1 MKKLLAIILTF
12 TLVGSVLTGCGN
24 KKTSNDDKV
33 DNQAE
38 NVEQPRE
45 VAKVSYHKAAESFA
59 GGSGTKEDPFQIS
72 EVGHLVLLN
81 DMLKTEAEE
90 INFDKTYVEGHFIL
104 TADIVMNDTAD
115 FTNWSTAAPEY
126 GWEPIGVVGV
136 YFGGVLDGNGHKI
149 SGVFMDADGVQT
161 ETSPDYYG
169 LFSKL
174 EGTIKNLTVEQSYLR
189 VSGSASHVG
198 TIAGGTL
205 DAVIENCSTDTNI
218 ELYTVN
224 TAGGITGSGGEING
238 CSFTGTITQLNDS
251 FIHIGGISGDGGTV
265 SDCTFSGTLSGKGY
279 AGGIVGYGGNVKN
292 SVNKGTVSG
301 DTVGGISGRVYAA
314 GTNQEIENP
323 QRTIENCTNEGQVTG
338 VTLAGGIVGWMG
350 NDESDIS
357 MSVVGCDNKGSVNC
371 DESVAG
377 IIGKL
382 SVERSGIIKIQNCT
396 NHTDI
401 SGKGKTGGVVG
412 EVTGAVL
419 HQEGDVV
426 ISGCK
431 NVGNIISEDMYSAGI
446 ITSLMVMGDE
456 IDFDLKVENCSNEGE
471 VQSTKYAGGIL
482 GFSNVGFNAEVSAEE
497 MKISDD
503 THVSLQDCNNS
514 GNIITKN
521 SNSMA
526 GGIVGVFG
534 LGYIPTDIKNCVNT
548 GTVKIEFT
556 LTDEQIKESQGANWT
571 EFYQIGGG
579 IVGRIGDAL
588 KLTTAE
594 GVETSADNV
603 NAKKANIKISG
614 CSSTG
619 TISASDYSYILNQ
632 WDKPLYVNYLGGIIG
647 QCSATEGY
655 AFSVENCT
663 YSNVERGLGISDYSD
678 VGTKK

>member
-1 MKKLLAIILTF
+1 MKKILAIFLVF
-12 TLVGSVLTGCGN
+12 TLAVSVLTGCGN
-24 KKTSNDDKV
+24 KKTNNDDT
-33 DNQAE
+33 QTE
-38 NVEQPRE
+38 NTEQPRE
-45 VAKVSYHKAAESFA
+45 VAQVSYHKAAEGFA

-81 DMLKTEAEE
+81 DMLKKEAEE
-90 INFDKTYVEGHFIL
+90 VNFDKTYVEGHFIL
-104 TADIVMNDTAD
+104 TADIIMNDTSD
-115 FTNWSTAAPEY
+115 FVSWSTTAPEY
-126 GWEPIGVVGV
+126 GWEPIGVVGA

-149 SGVFMDADGVQT
+149 AGMFMDADGDQT

-169 LFSKL
+169 LFSEL
-174 EGTIKNLTVEQSYLR
+174 EGTVKNLTIEQSYLR

-198 TIAGGTL
+198 TIAGYTF
-205 DAVIENCSTDTNI
+205 DAVIENCNVDTSI
-218 ELYTVN
+218 ELYSTMNAGGITGCLNGEITGCKFTGKINQLDDSYVHI
-224 TAGGITGSGGEING
+224 GGITGSGG
-238 CSFTGTITQLNDS
+238 TIA
-251 FIHIGGISGDGGTV
+251 
-265 SDCTFSGTLSGKGY
+265 DCTFSGNLSGKGY
-279 AGGIVGYGGNVKN
+279 TGGIVGYGSNVKN
-292 SVNKGTVSG
+292 CVNKGTVSG
-301 DTVGGISGRVYAA
+301 DVAGGISSRVYAV
-314 GTNQEIENP
+314 GTNLEIENP
-323 QRTIENCTNEGQVTG
+323 QRTIENCTNEGQVIG

-382 SVERSGIIKIQNCT
+382 SVERSGIIKIKNCT

-412 EVTGAVL
+412 EVTGAIL

-431 NVGNIISEDMYSAGI
+431 NLGSVVSEDMYSAGI
-446 ITSLMVMGDE
+446 VTYLMVTGDK
-456 IDFDLKVENCSNEGE
+456 IDLNLKIDNCSNEGA

-482 GFSNVGFNAEVSAEE
+482 GFSNVGFNAEVSAKE

-556 LTDEQIKESQGANWT
+556 LTDEQIKESQGAYWT

-655 AFSVENCT
+655 PFSVENCT